1 MSNTKLFVGNLSY
14 GLTDDALRD
23 VFSKCGKIVEA
34 SIVRRGNRSQG
45 FGFVE
50 FESESGAKAAIEK
63 YNQSNV
69 DGREI
74 NVQFSRPRSSQG
86 YASDDEDDSR
96 SPDGRRNNFRRGGG
110 NFRRGGFR
118 GGYGGGGY
126 GGGGYGRGGFGG
138 GGFGGG
144 GYVSGGFG
152 GGSFGGGSRGYSRGR
167 GGGFRRFGRRGF
179 GRGGFGGFGR
189 GGFGGRGGYGFRRGG
204 RGFGGFGRGGF
215 GRRAPNMQREPSKT
229 MLAVYN
235 LPYSF
240 KDEDL
245 LSLFN
250 KENSCGGKSARI
262 VLFRGRS
269 KGFGFVEFENQ
280 ESQVKALKQMD
291 NFKVKGDNGEREI
304 SVKIAYN

>member
-23 VFSKCGKIVEA
+23 VFSKCGKVVEA
-34 SIVRRGNRSQG
+34 SIIRRGNRSQG

-50 FESESGAKAAIEK
+50 FESESSAKNAIEK
-63 YNQSNV
+63 YNQTNV

-74 NVQFSRPRSSQG
+74 NVQLSRPRSSQG

-110 NFRRGGFR
+110 GGFRRGGFRGGYGGGYGGGGYVGR

-126 GGGGYGRGGFGG
+126 GGGGYGGGGFGG

-144 GYVSGGFG
+144 G
-152 GGSFGGGSRGYSRGR
+152 SRGYSRGR
-167 GGGFRRFGRRGF
+167 GGGGFRRFGRRGF
-179 GRGGFGGFGR
+179 GRGGGFGGFGR
-189 GGFGGRGGYGFRRGG
+189 GGFGGFRRGG
-204 RGFGGFGRGGF
+204 RGFGGGYGRGGF

-250 KENSCGGKSARI
+250 KDNGAGGKSARI